1 MPKDKHTF
9 NTMSEFRKQ
18 ISLDK
23 EKADAVVG
31 RVRHLMG
38 LTRLSQAQFAK
49 KIGLDPANISKYVN
63 GHLPI
68 TDNLINRIVVN
79 TGVSRE
85 WLRDGIGLPF
95 DKNHVATPATP
106 VRVGGS
112 YQVFQQRSLPI
123 YDIAV
128 LAGVEELDR
137 AFTQEN
143 VIGYITMPHLNPNW
157 AVVQAQGNSMMPV
170 IESGAYLAFLP
181 ENEFPMVVWGDIYIV
196 IMENRR
202 VVKYVRRHDNPEKII
217 LKSANEE
224 YDPMEVNK
232 SDILA
237 MYPVKA
243 IINMHLCH

>member
-1 MPKDKHTF
+1 MS
-9 NTMSEFRKQ
+9 SEFRKQ

-23 EKADAVVG
+23 EKATAVVG

-49 KIGLDPANISKYVN
+49 KIGLDPANISKYIN

-95 DKNHVATPATP
+95 DKNHVATPA
-106 VRVGGS
+106 VARVEPGF
-112 YQVFQQRSLPI
+112 QMFQQRSLPI

-143 VIGYITMPHLNPNW
+143 VIGYLTMPHLSPNW
-157 AVVQAQGNSMMPV
+157 AVVQAQGNSMMPI

-181 ENEFPMVVWGDIYIV
+181 ENEFPMIAWGEIYIV
-196 IMENRR
+196 VMENRR

-217 LKSANEE
+217 LKSANED

-232 SDILA
+232 SDIVA

>member
-232 SDILA
+232 SDIVA

>member
-1 MPKDKHTF
+1 M
-9 NTMSEFRKQ
+9 
-18 ISLDK
+18 DK
-23 EKADAVVG
+23 EKAAAVVG

-95 DKNHVATPATP
+95 DKNHVATPSSS
-106 VRVGGS
+106 RIDQS
-112 YQVFQQRSLPI
+112 FHMLQQRSLPI

-143 VIGYITMPHLNPNW
+143 VIGYITMPQLNPNW
-157 AVVQAQGNSMMPV
+157 AVVQAQGNSMSPV

-181 ENEFPMVVWGDIYIV
+181 ENEFPMIAWGEIYIV
-196 IMENRR
+196 VMENRR
-202 VVKYVRRHDNPEKII
+202 VVKYVRRHENPEKII
-217 LKSANEE
+217 LKSANED
-224 YDPMEVNK
+224 YDPMEVDK
-232 SDILA
+232 RDIVA

>member
-1 MPKDKHTF
+1 
-9 NTMSEFRKQ
+9 MSEFRKQ

-23 EKADAVVG
+23 EKAAAVVG

-49 KIGLDPANISKYVN
+49 KIGLDPANISKYIN

-95 DKNHVATPATP
+95 DKNHVATPAAT
-106 VRVGGS
+106 RVEPGFHM
-112 YQVFQQRSLPI
+112 FQQRSLPI

-143 VIGYITMPHLNPNW
+143 VIGYITMPQLSPNW
-157 AVVQAQGNSMMPV
+157 AVVQAQGNSVSPV

-181 ENEFPMVVWGDIYIV
+181 ENEFPMIAWGEIYIV
-196 IMENRR
+196 VMENRR
-202 VVKYVRRHDNPEKII
+202 VVKYVRRHENPEKII
-217 LKSANEE
+217 LKSANED

-232 SDILA
+232 NDIVA

>member
-1 MPKDKHTF
+1 MS
-9 NTMSEFRKQ
+9 SEFRKQ

-23 EKADAVVG
+23 EKAAAVVG

-49 KIGLDPANISKYVN
+49 KIGLDPANISKYIN

-95 DKNHVATPATP
+95 DKNHVATPA
-106 VRVGGS
+106 VARVEPGF
-112 YQVFQQRSLPI
+112 QMFQQRSLPI

-143 VIGYITMPHLNPNW
+143 VIGYLTMPHLSPNW
-157 AVVQAQGNSMMPV
+157 AVVQAQGNSMMPI

-181 ENEFPMVVWGDIYIV
+181 ENEFPMIAWGEIYIC
-196 IMENRR
+196 N
-202 VVKYVRRHDNPEKII
+202 DG
-217 LKSANEE
+217 
-224 YDPMEVNK
+224 
-232 SDILA
+232 LA
-237 MYPVKA
+237 
-243 IINMHLCH
+243 

>member
-1 MPKDKHTF
+1 
-9 NTMSEFRKQ
+9 MSEFRKQ

-232 SDILA
+232 SDIVA